1 VLSPDYYYASVAEID
16 LDALRTCGVDTLLV
30 DLDNTLLPR
39 DSAEIT
45 QFARDWSALVA
56 EKGFRVCVVSNNW
69 HARVQSV
76 ADALGFELVAKA
88 LKPLPFAFLI
98 ALRRLGSSRR
108 TAAVVGDQMFT
119 DIAGGKLLG
128 MKTVLVSP
136 LSQSDL
142 PHTLVLRRLERLL
155 LAGRKPVA

>member
-1 VLSPDYYYASVAEID
+1 VLSPDYYHVTVNDID
-16 LDALRTCGVDTLLV
+16 LDALRERGVDTLLV

-39 DSAEIT
+39 NSEEVT
-45 QFARDWSALVA
+45 QFALDWAALVA

-69 HARVQSV
+69 HERVASV
-76 ADALGFELVAKA
+76 AHALGFELVAKA

-98 ALRRLGSSRR
+98 ALRRLGSRR
-108 TAAVVGDQMFT
+108 RAAAVVGDQMFT

-128 MKTVLVSP
+128 MTTVLVTP

-142 PHTLVLRRLERLL
+142 PHTLVLRKLERVL
-155 LAGRKPVA
+155 LAGREPVA